1 VYVIG
6 GRGGI
11 QGTQTNAILAIDPVS
26 GHVRPAGRLP
36 VGLSDIGVASLG
48 GVVMVAGGREGSGT
62 LSQRVYLLRPRVGMA

>member
-1 VYVIG
+1 M
-6 GRGGI
+6 
-11 QGTQTNAILAIDPVS
+11 PVT